1 MKLLCIIS
9 LLIASLSSCTSQ
21 IDENPI
27 FDPFEINYNVSEK
40 GLTNNDYTIIPED
53 VPLFGKQIKDTLIYY
68 QLDDECDSLTRECIN
83 TTVITRFCYIFM
95 NQADTVLLKK
105 LLDKYDVD
113 IISDFSHQNEIYGDS
128 TDLYYYPHSEWGFH
142 GIFFAKHRFTKKIFE
157 CHIGGASGVI
167 NDKIDGFELS
177 IRNEFPWT
185 DKEKKVDL

>member
-95 NQADTVLLKK
+95 NQADTVLLN
-105 LLDKYDVD
+105 
-113 IISDFSHQNEIYGDS
+113 I
-128 TDLYYYPHSEWGFH
+128 W
-142 GIFFAKHRFTKKIFE
+142 
-157 CHIGGASGVI
+157 
-167 NDKIDGFELS
+167 
-177 IRNEFPWT
+177 
-185 DKEKKVDL
+185 